1 MMQEKKVQHVQNSFK
16 HEWQLNV
23 SIKPSLK
30 EL

>member
-1 MMQEKKVQHVQNSFK
+1 MQEKKVQHVQNSFV

-30 EL
+30 EM